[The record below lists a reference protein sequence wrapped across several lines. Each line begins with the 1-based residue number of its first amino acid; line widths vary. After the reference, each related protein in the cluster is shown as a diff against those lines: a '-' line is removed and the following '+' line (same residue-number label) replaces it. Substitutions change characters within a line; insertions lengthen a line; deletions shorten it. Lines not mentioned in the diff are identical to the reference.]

1 MRRFRAI
8 VIAIAIFANLVVAIP
23 TAKIDDDELADPE
36 YRQSDVRNWYRWT
49 GGLGMD
55 EERFRELALGI
66 MTGWRDAVRLV
77 RAPFQPFFSLVH
89 TNQQWG
95 LFAVVGER
103 KETVVIEVRRNGQWE
118 TLYRRLDP
126 EHTWHD
132 DQLKYR
138 RIRGVWDGVKEEP
151 KGTYKRLTVW
161 LAKEIFTEQPDV
173 DRVRVVLERSA
184 MSLPWETVDP
194 TVERRAERYHRR
206 NEVMDDPEQEAR

>member
-8 VIAIAIFANLVVAIP
+8 VIAVAIVANLVMAIP
-23 TAKIDDDELADPE
+23 TSRIDDDLLDDPE
-36 YRQSDVRNWYRWT
+36 YRQGDVENWYRWT
-49 GGLGMD
+49 GGLGLGED
-55 EERFRELALGI
+55 RFRSVVLGV
-66 MTGWRDAVRLV
+66 MSGWRDTVKAL

-103 KETVVIEVRRNGQWE
+103 KETVVIEVRRDGEWE

-138 RIRGVWDGVKEEP
+138 RIRGVWDGVKDEP
-151 KGTYKRLTVW
+151 KGTYKRLTEW
-161 LAKEIFTEQPDV
+161 IAKEIFLEQPDV
-173 DRVRVVLERSA
+173 DRVRVVLERTNL
-184 MSLPWETVDP
+184 SLPWEPEDT
-194 TVERRAERYHRR
+194 TVERRAQRYHRR
-206 NEVMDDPEQEAR
+206 HEIMGDEGGAQ